1 MAHARRGLAQTQ
13 SLGRLAVGELLE
25 VAEQD
30 DLTVN
35 TVKIVEGHPEAVLQ
49 LSPQRLGRGGERRIA
64 KLVREVERR
73 SVG

>member
-1 MAHARRGLAQTQ
+1 MAHAGRGLAQTQ

-30 DLTVN
+30 DLAVN

-64 KLVREVERR
+64 KLGREVERG
-73 SVG
+73 SFG

>member
-1 MAHARRGLAQTQ
+1 MAHADRGLAQTQ

-30 DLTVN
+30 DLAVH

-49 LSPQRLGRGGERRIA
+49 LFPQRLGRGGERRVA
-64 KLVREVERR
+64 KLGGEVERG

>member
-1 MAHARRGLAQTQ
+1 MAHAGRGLAQTQ

-30 DLTVN
+30 DLAVN

-49 LSPQRLGRGGERRIA
+49 LCPQRLGRWRERRVA
-64 KLVREVERR
+64 KLRGEVERR